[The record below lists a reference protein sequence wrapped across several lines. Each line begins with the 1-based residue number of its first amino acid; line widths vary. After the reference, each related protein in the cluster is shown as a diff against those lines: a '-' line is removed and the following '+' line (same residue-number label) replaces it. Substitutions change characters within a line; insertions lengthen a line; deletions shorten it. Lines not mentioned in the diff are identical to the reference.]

1 MFPLAQTLA
10 IFTGLSD
17 AIIAGGDAGM
27 DIGEQ
32 ILKEAP
38 DLGTGNE
45 EWEENRRAFWRM
57 HSQLLAQGYE
67 GKWVAVYQ
75 GKVVD
80 VDEDETALIER
91 VFRRFGEVPV
101 YIQKVLPTGLPVYR
115 IRRPL

>member
-1 MFPLAQTLA
+1 
-10 IFTGLSD
+10 
-17 AIIAGGDAGM
+17 M

-32 ILKEAP
+32 ILREAP

-57 HSQLLAQGYE
+57 HSELLAKGYE

-80 VDEDETALIER
+80 ADEEER
-91 VFRRFGEVPV
+91 VLLKRVREKFGYVPV
-101 YIQKVLPTGLPVYR
+101 YIQRVLSEGLPVYK
-115 IRRPL
+115 IR

>member
-1 MFPLAQTLA
+1 MN
-10 IFTGLSD
+10 
-17 AIIAGGDAGM
+17 
-27 DIGEQ
+27 IGEQ

-57 HSQLLAQGYE
+57 HAELLEKGYK

-80 VDEDETALIER
+80 SDADRKALIRR
-91 VFRRFGEVPV
+91 VFAKYGAVPAYFQIVLENGLREV
-101 YIQKVLPTGLPVYR
+101 T
-115 IRRPL
+115 IRSLGV

>member
-1 MFPLAQTLA
+1 LHAYTLA
-10 IFTGLSD
+10 PFTTNFGV
-17 AIIAGGDAGM
+17 IIADGDEAM
-27 DIGEQ
+27 NIGEQ

-57 HSQLLAQGYE
+57 HAELLAQGYE

-91 VFRRFGEVPV
+91 VLQRFGEVPV
-101 YIQKVLPTGLPVYR
+101 YIQQVLPTGLPIYR
-115 IRRPL
+115 IRKLL

>member
-1 MFPLAQTLA
+1 
-10 IFTGLSD
+10 
-17 AIIAGGDAGM
+17 M

-32 ILKEAP
+32 ILREAP

-57 HSQLLAQGYE
+57 HSELLAKGYE

-80 VDEDETALIER
+80 ADEEER
-91 VFRRFGEVPV
+91 VLLKRVREKFGYVPV
-101 YIQKVLPTGLPVYR
+101 YIQRVLPEGLPVYK
-115 IRRPL
+115 IRRI